1 MPSFALA
8 MTLLLASGQSAP
20 AAPAVRPLLVSY
32 ADAVACAGV
41 TQAGSELE
49 GNESERGRRLFD
61 AALYWSLTTIQM
73 GKASGRPDT
82 LTERDMSNA
91 RIRSVRE
98 LSRRNSETVERMEK
112 CIKSAPSLG

>member
-1 MPSFALA
+1 MLSIALA
-8 MTLLLASGQSAP
+8 MSVLLAFSQSAPSAP
-20 AAPAVRPLLVSY
+20 AARPLVVSY

-49 GNESERGRRLFD
+49 GNESDRGGRLFD

-73 GKASGRPDT
+73 GQASGRPNN

-98 LSRRNSETVERMEK
+98 LSRRNSTTVERLER
-112 CIKSAPSLG
+112 CVKSAPSLG